1 MRRAYRPILVGVG
14 LLLGAIVMDFAGTYF
29 QSLPLLILSFASAVA
44 GAVVAVSG
52 IMQFVSERA

>member
-14 LLLGAIVMDFAGTYF
+14 LLLGAMAMDFAGTYF
-29 QSLPLLILSFASAVA
+29 QSLPLLILSFAAAVA

>member
-14 LLLGAIVMDFAGTYF
+14 LLLGAMAMDFAGTYF